1 MHSLKSLGNNILKS
15 HMKSCMVEN
24 IKNDKLEIIDEVV
37 ELIDKINK

>member
-1 MHSLKSLGNNILKS
+1 
-15 HMKSCMVEN
+15 MKSCMVEN